1 MPSSLTSRLRFHSST
16 SLLLLLLVL
25 AGCPSDDETC
35 GPSGSPTSGIVAGD
49 VDVTITYGNLEAGIN
64 NDCPDTDAPEG
75 VVSVSIHGTQVDGAG
90 LLTLCI
96 SRPDLIA
103 TDEQALGPDVP
114 GSAVHVVDVTGT
126 FDNCTYELDSNR
138 IPTGKATTSGM
149 CGVNGADPAGFSL
162 TLDGAVGLV
171 RTCPTGPVE
180 TVQLLLTGKVAVTA
194 PPS

>member
-1 MPSSLTSRLRFHSST
+1 MPSSPTSRSLFLSSI
-16 SLLLLLLVL
+16 SLLLLLLS

-35 GPSGSPTSGIVAGD
+35 GPSGAPTAGIVAGD
-49 VDVTITYGNLEAGIN
+49 IDVEITYGNLEAGIN

-75 VVSVSIHGTQVDGAG
+75 VISVSIHGTQVDGPG

-103 TDEQALGPDVP
+103 TQEQALGPDLP

-126 FDNCTYELDSNR
+126 VDNCTYELDPNR
-138 IPTGKATTSGM
+138 IPTGKATTAGM

-162 TLDGAVGLV
+162 TLDGAVGLL
-171 RTCPTGPVE
+171 RTCPTGPVQ
-180 TVQLLLTGKVAVTA
+180 TVQVLLTGRVAVAA